1 MSTAPR
7 RKPVTK
13 PLIITKPIEAILRAI
28 HFYRFMASMDLACL
42 LYSPKSITYVR
53 DILSSLAGGEDF
65 KNGQFLYRFRLPS
78 FSSGGGVRIFTLG
91 SKGRDFLANEL
102 GLPVDW
108 YYRPS
113 KTKYLSYSQVQHN
126 LLLTRLLVA
135 AHAWAAKQ
143 PDFELVKTRICY
155 ELAKTAATLEVSIE
169 GKTEKLKVVPDA
181 WILVELL
188 NNVEHKY
195 YFPIT
200 LEVDR
205 GTEFKDKFIRHL
217 RSRIEF
223 IRSGAYSKM
232 FGTEAVIIAYVTT
245 GDRPEYQESRRRA
258 MTAWTRGILKE
269 LNMEEWA
276 TIFRFHSLCLADI
289 YQSDI
294 FEAPVWYRPD
304 SSSPVPLFTPSSAM
318 KGKVYGQ

>member
-1 MSTAPR
+1 MNIVRALNPAK
-7 RKPVTK
+7 KPFILTSR
-13 PLIITKPIEAILRAI
+13 LEEILRAI
-28 HFYRFMASMDLACL
+28 YFYRFMTSMDLARL

-143 PDFELVKTRICY
+143 PDFKLVRTRICY
-155 ELAKTAATLEVSIE
+155 ELAREAATVEINKE
-169 GKTEKLKVVPDA
+169 GKVEKLKVIPDA
-181 WILVELL
+181 WIEFER
-188 NNVEHKY
+188 NDGKK
-195 YFPIT
+195 FPIL

-205 GTEFKDKFIRHL
+205 GMEHGKKYMSHV

-223 IRSGAYSKM
+223 IRSGAYKKM
-232 FGTEAVIIAYVTT
+232 FQTDAVLIAYITT
-245 GDRPEYQESRRRA
+245 GDLPKHRESRLKA
-258 MTAWTRGILKE
+258 MCRFTQGALAD
-269 LNMEEWA
+269 LHMENWSS
-276 TIFRFHSLCLADI
+276 IFRFASVEFDQLYSTPL
-289 YQSDI
+289 
-294 FEAPVWYRPD
+294 FEDEPVWYALD
-304 SSSPVPLFTPSSAM
+304 SPTPVPLFAS
-318 KGKVYGQ
+318 

>member
-1 MSTAPR
+1 MNIVRALNPAK
-7 RKPVTK
+7 KPFILTSR
-13 PLIITKPIEAILRAI
+13 LEEILRAI
-28 HFYRFMASMDLACL
+28 YFYRFMTSMDLSRL

-155 ELAKTAATLEVSIE
+155 ELAKTPATLEVTRE
-169 GKTEKLKVVPDA
+169 GKTEKLKVIPDA

-188 NNVEHKY
+188 NNGEHKY

-223 IRSGAYSKM
+223 IRSGAYKKM
-232 FGTEAVIIAYVTT
+232 FQTDAVLIAYVTT
-245 GDRPEYQESRRRA
+245 GERPEYRETRRA
-258 MTAWTRGILKE
+258 TMCAYTREVLSD
-269 LNMEEWA
+269 LHMENWSH
-276 TIFRFHSLCLADI
+276 IFRFASVVFDELYTTPMFD
-289 YQSDI
+289 
-294 FEAPVWYRPD
+294 EPVWYRPD
-304 SSSPVPLFTPSSAM
+304 SPTPVPLLTHER
-318 KGKVYGQ
+318 